1 MISFRYSF
9 GTYVSNLLV
18 NLKSREV
25 PNFRPKSSLKTICY
39 NGQSERTSLPVGTET
54 YIAKNIVAA
63 GVASERTS
71 LPVGTETYGRDTDG
85 PRYQSERT
93 SLPVGT
99 ETVHQGPRL
108 VLDKSERTSLPV
120 GTETKIVI
128 QAAAVLLSERTSLPV
143 GTETNGFYLRARI
156 FRPKGHPYR

>member
-71 LPVGTETYGRDTDG
+71 LPVGTET
-85 PRYQSERT
+85 
-93 SLPVGT
+93 
-99 ETVHQGPRL
+99 
-108 VLDKSERTSLPV
+108 
-120 GTETKIVI
+120 KIVI